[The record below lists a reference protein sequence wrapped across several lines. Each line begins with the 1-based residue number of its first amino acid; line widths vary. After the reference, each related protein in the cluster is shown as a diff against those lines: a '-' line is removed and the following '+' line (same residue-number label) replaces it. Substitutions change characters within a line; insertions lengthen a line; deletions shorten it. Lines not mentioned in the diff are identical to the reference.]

1 MSSQYKFIENT
12 KNDEIYPKGK
22 VKVTD
27 LLQRLNIEKK
37 RQKQTNL
44 VLSVAAISALT
55 VFGIIL
61 SI

>member
-1 MSSQYKFIENT
+1 MSSQYKFVEDT
-12 KNDEIYPKGK
+12 KNDEIYPKGR

>member
-1 MSSQYKFIENT
+1 MSSQYKFVENT
-12 KNDEIYPKGK
+12 KNDEIYPEGR